1 MDIVLGV
8 SVTPTTVRMALVEGT
23 KADGAIVD
31 HDTFETSTAE
41 GAATPVE
48 QVVSAVLGTREGAE
62 EGGHHLKAVGV
73 AWSDHH
79 TAAELRDGLTAAG
92 VKDVMMVSELHAA
105 GALAQAAGQA
115 VGYDSTGLLFLDKD
129 TATLSVVQ
137 GSDGA
142 ISKVLS
148 RSLHS
153 VDAMDVLTEMASAVA
168 AQDAP
173 PEGLFVIGSGV
184 DVAAVKT
191 HLASL
196 VDIPVSAPE
205 DAELALARG
214 AALASASAPTYDA
227 ATAGLAYSMDPDG
240 LTAGGAYALASAS
253 TGLAPGVALT
263 ADEFG
268 FDELGDIPVVT
279 EPGRK
284 PFLLV
289 GSALTSIF
297 VVGVLA
303 LAVSL
308 AVSVKPT
315 GDQHAT
321 PPQAAVAPSIAAA
334 VPPAAPPPAAVLPA
348 APPAPEAPPVV
359 ETMQAHVPLAAPSHI
374 DEAPPVVK
382 QSPPVVKAPAPEAPA
397 PAPIPEAPA
406 PAPIPVSLPAP
417 EAPPAA
423 VPPPAPAPQPLLPPW
438 MHGPGSGPANQY
450 PAPASQYPGNYGRG
464 GYPGSYGPGGPSG
477 GYPNQYPGQQQYPGQ
492 YPGQYQ
498 DQYPGEDYPP
508 NAFPRQKHRTTC
520 VFFICS
526 RS

>member
-8 SVTPTTVRMALVEGT
+8 SMTPTTVRMALVEGD

-41 GAATPVE
+41 GAASPVD

-62 EGGHHLKAVGV
+62 EGGHHLKSVGV
-73 AWSDHH
+73 AWTDHH
-79 TAAELRDGLTAAG
+79 TAAQLRDGLAAAG
-92 VKDVMMVSELHAA
+92 VKDVLMVSELHAA

-115 VGYDSTGLLFLDKD
+115 VGYQSTGLLFIDKD

-137 GSDGA
+137 GSDGS

-153 VDAMDVLTEMASAVA
+153 VDAMDVLTDMASAVA

-173 PEGLFVIGSGV
+173 PQGMFVIGSGV
-184 DVAAVKT
+184 DVVAVKA
-191 HLASL
+191 HLTNL
-196 VDIPVSAPE
+196 LDIPVSAPE

-214 AALASASAPTYDA
+214 AALASASAPVYDA
-227 ATAGLAYSMDPDG
+227 ATAGLAYSLAADG
-240 LTAGGAYALASAS
+240 TTAGGAYSLASAS
-253 TGLAPGVALT
+253 TQLAPGVDLT

-268 FDELGDIPVVT
+268 FDDLGDVPVVT
-279 EPGRK
+279 EQGRK

-297 VVGVLA
+297 VVGVVA
-303 LAVSL
+303 LAISV

-315 GDQHAT
+315 GDQRPA
-321 PPQAAVAPSIAAA
+321 PPQAAVVPGVQAVAPPVAA
-334 VPPAAPPPAAVLPA
+334 PHPLPAAPPPA
-348 APPAPEAPPVV
+348 PEAPVV
-359 ETMQAHVPLAAPSHI
+359 AETMQAPAPLVAPRHI
-374 DEAPPVVK
+374 EEAPPVVK
-382 QSPPVVKAPAPEAPA
+382 QAPPIVKAPVPEAPA
-397 PAPIPEAPA
+397 PAPEA

-417 EAPPAA
+417 EAPPVA
-423 VPPPAPAPQPLLPPW
+423 VPPPAAIPAPAPQAPPW
-438 MHGPGSGPANQY
+438 LRGPG
-450 PAPASQYPGNYGRG
+450 SQYPGGGYGRG
-464 GYPGSYGPGGPSG
+464 GGYPGAYGPGGPSG
-477 GYPNQYPGQQQYPGQ
+477 PYPNQYPGQQPYPGQ

-498 DQYPGEDYPP
+498 GQYPGEDYPP
-508 NAFPRQKHRTTC
+508 NAFPRPKHRTTC
-520 VFFICS
+520 VLFICS

>member
-8 SVTPTTVRMALVEGT
+8 SMTPTTVRMALVEGDQ
-23 KADGAIVD
+23 ADGAIVD

-41 GAATPVE
+41 GSATPVE

-62 EGGHHLKAVGV
+62 DGGHHLKSVGV

-79 TAAELRDGLTAAG
+79 TAAQLRDGLAAAG
-92 VKDVMMVSELHAA
+92 VKDVLMVSELHAA

-115 VGYDSTGLLFLDKD
+115 VGYGSTGLLFIDKD

-137 GSDGA
+137 GSDGS

-168 AQDAP
+168 AQDTP
-173 PEGLFVIGSGV
+173 PQGMFVIGSGV
-184 DVAAVKT
+184 DVAAVKA
-191 HLASL
+191 HLTNL

-214 AALASASAPTYDA
+214 AALASASAPVYDA
-227 ATAGLAYSMDPDG
+227 ATAGLAYS
-240 LTAGGAYALASAS
+240 LATAGTTAGSAYSLASAS
-253 TGLAPGVALT
+253 TQLAPGVELT

-268 FDELGDIPVVT
+268 FDELGDVPVVT
-279 EPGRK
+279 EQGRK

-297 VVGVLA
+297 VVGVVA
-303 LAVSL
+303 LAISV

-315 GDQHAT
+315 GDQRPA
-321 PPQAAVAPSIAAA
+321 PPQAAVAPSVQMAAPPVA
-334 VPPAAPPPAAVLPA
+334 PPPAAPPPA
-348 APPAPEAPPVV
+348 PEAPVV
-359 ETMQAHVPLAAPSHI
+359 AETMQAPAPRHI
-374 DEAPPVVK
+374 EEAPRVVKEAPPVVK
-382 QSPPVVKAPAPEAPA
+382 APVPEAPA
-397 PAPIPEAPA
+397 PVPEA

-417 EAPPAA
+417 EAPPILP
-423 VPPPAPAPQPLLPPW
+423 PPPAAAPQPQQPPW
-438 MHGPGSGPANQY
+438 LRGPGNGPGNQY
-450 PAPASQYPGNYGRG
+450 PGGYGRG
-464 GYPGSYGPGGPSG
+464 GYPGAYGPGGPSSP
-477 GYPNQYPGQQQYPGQ
+477 YPNQYPGQQP

-498 DQYPGEDYPP
+498 GQYPGENYPP
-508 NAFPRQKHRTTC
+508 NAFPSPKHHTTC